1 MEQQGRLTQWNDAR
15 GFGFIS
21 PQSKGP
27 RIFVHISQFQ
37 ERNRRPCLN
46 ELLTYTIDHD
56 EQGRLRAKEVRYQQ
70 HSQPETVSKDSFWA
84 AFPIK
89 AALFILLGLV
99 AIYFRLDG
107 VSISKLFDRSFDKLF
122 DQSFESPTTRVD
134 KAGLNTY
141 QALQSGAQMGG
152 EGLVERVL
160 ADDNDGSRH
169 QRFILRLAS
178 GQTLLIAHNID
189 IANRIEALRI
199 GDRVQFYGQYESN
212 PQGGVI
218 HWTHHDPDGNHVAGW
233 LKYNGMVYQ

>member
-15 GFGFIS
+15 GFGFITPLS
-21 PQSKGP
+21 NGP

-46 ELLTYTIDHD
+46 ELLTYTIGQD

-70 HSQPETVSKDSFWA
+70 HSQPQIVSNKSFWA
-84 AFPIK
+84 ALPIK

-107 VSISKLFDRSFDKLF
+107 VSTNQLFDHSF
-122 DQSFESPTTRVD
+122 DQSFESSTNSAG

-141 QALQSGAQMGG
+141 QSPQSGAQMGG

-199 GDRVQFYGQYESN
+199 GERVEFYGQYESN

-233 LKYNGMVYQ
+233 LKHNGIVYQ